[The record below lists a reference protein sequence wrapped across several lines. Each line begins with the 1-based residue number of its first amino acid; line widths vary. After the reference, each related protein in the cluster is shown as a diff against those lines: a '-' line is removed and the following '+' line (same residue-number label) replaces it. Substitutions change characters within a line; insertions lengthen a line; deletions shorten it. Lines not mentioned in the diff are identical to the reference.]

1 MIKRIST
8 NIQHTDNNFSLR
20 NQESRLH
27 NLNNQIQ
34 SQRKI
39 LQLRDDPISAG
50 HSVRY
55 KSFLTRLERFEKNTQ
70 TLHDQYAAT
79 ETYMNNSLQIMQQL
93 RELSIKGA
101 NGTYTSED
109 LKAIASET
117 DELLKELIQNANA
130 VNSDGIRIFSGTKSF
145 TEPFEVINGSVDGA
159 NAELITQVK
168 YNGSFD
174 SKEIETDEF
183 SFMPADQAGNKVF
196 WAEQQIL
203 ISEVNAEN
211 FSVKADTEIEVDG
224 VKIPL
229 ITGDNVYAI
238 ISKINSSGAA
248 VKASLDPITHGLNLV
263 TTDARQLWLKDSAS
277 SNVLSE
283 LGLIKNGQRPPY
295 NLANSVRVSGGS
307 IFDAVIAMRDALL
320 SGDQESLGGKIIGSI
335 DGGIHNLTARMAEIG
350 AQYSRTE
357 TTLARLDKTQLNVTA
372 AESRE
377 ADLDIT
383 KAITDLK
390 MYEHTHQASL
400 SVLGRLYRDSLLNY
414 LR

>member
-1 MIKRIST
+1 MLKRIST
-8 NIQHTDNNFSLR
+8 NIQHTDNNFSIR

-101 NGTYTSED
+101 TGTYTPDD
-109 LKAIASET
+109 LKDIASET

-145 TEPFEVINGSVDGA
+145 TEPFEVIKGSVDGA
-159 NAELITQVK
+159 NAELITKVK
-168 YNGSFD
+168 YNGSFN
-174 SKEIETDEF
+174 SKEIETDEL
-183 SFMPADQAGNKVF
+183 SFMPADQSGNKVF

-211 FSVKADTEIEVDG
+211 FSVKSDTEIEVDG

-229 ITGDNVYAI
+229 IAGDNVYAI

-248 VKASLDPITHGLNLV
+248 VKASIDPVTHGLNLS
-263 TTDARQLWLKDSAS
+263 TTDARQLWLKDSQTG
-277 SNVLSE
+277 NVLSE
-283 LGLIKNGQRPPY
+283 LGLIKSGQRPPY

-307 IFDAVIAMRDALL
+307 IFDTVIAMRDALL
-320 SGDQESLGGKIIGSI
+320 SGDQEALGGKIIGSI
-335 DGGIHNLTARMAEIG
+335 DGGINNLTTRMAEIG
-350 AQYSRTE
+350 SQYSRTE
-357 TTLARLDKTQLNVTA
+357 ITLARLDKMQLNVTA

-390 MYEHTHQASL
+390 MYEHTYQASL